1 MNVKCVTL
9 FDMVVK
15 QGHVVYC
22 VCGVIVVRVGGKKR
36 EKPVSKG
43 TCTQKGNVFETTL
56 KRTSVKHQGLFSEAS
71 FNTFEIVT
79 SHNFDVLTNNFCRCF
94 TQVFVLSTKQDSAH
108 NFLSSTLGSRFGS
121 GSWPLSLVSECGSLA
136 LHLVVGPEAGAV
148 PIVALMIGHC
158 FTHVCHSSVTVR
170 TSVVSD
176 LLVCPCCLS
185 CVCCTLLLCN
195 LVPSVLVVHICSML
209 FLFPLP
215 ARFPYPFHLL
225 L

>member
-121 GSWPLSLVSECGSLA
+121 GSWPLSLVSDTEPIVGSGLKSTRDR
-136 LHLVVGPEAGAV
+136 LRDQTDSKSISKRSLRHKGMDNISNLKPVVGPY
-148 PIVALMIGHC
+148 
-158 FTHVCHSSVTVR
+158 
-170 TSVVSD
+170 
-176 LLVCPCCLS
+176 
-185 CVCCTLLLCN
+185 
-195 LVPSVLVVHICSML
+195 PS
-209 FLFPLP
+209 
-215 ARFPYPFHLL
+215 
-225 L
+225 